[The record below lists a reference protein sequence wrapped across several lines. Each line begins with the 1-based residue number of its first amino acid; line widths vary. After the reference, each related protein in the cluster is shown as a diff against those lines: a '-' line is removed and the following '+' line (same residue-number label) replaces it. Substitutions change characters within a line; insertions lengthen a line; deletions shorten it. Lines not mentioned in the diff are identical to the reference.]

1 MEIASEQED
10 ERLAENIGSLTKRY
24 IDELARSSRALSE
37 HAYVLSAILESIGVA
52 VLVFNK
58 EGRILLAN
66 KMSAVL
72 AGRDLTNLT
81 REDLRNIY
89 QFYKNESK
97 EPLPEE
103 HTPYMKAVRD
113 RQTST
118 AEKLIT
124 GGAIEPAGIWVS
136 TTAAP
141 IIGETGEFLGVVIV
155 FSNISRRKRLEK
167 QRDALA
173 SLITHDTKNHLASWN
188 MLLEFFQIDALNLD
202 EGQAEILS
210 RLRQENQE
218 YLTLTT
224 TLLELFRT
232 DFLINDSC
240 STEIDVEAILNSAIA
255 GSAEYATAL
264 GVHLELSI
272 DGKIPPIRGIPS
284 AIRQG
289 VHNLVQNSIEASSKD
304 THVEIHAW
312 ASDQQVNITVRDYGA
327 GMSPEKVQ
335 DILDQCRVAASLP
348 KGTRSTGFGLYLTR
362 LLVESHG
369 GRISC
374 ESKEGFGTTF
384 TIELPSASPLD
395 N

>member
-1 MEIASEQED
+1 
-10 ERLAENIGSLTKRY
+10 
-24 IDELARSSRALSE
+24 
-37 HAYVLSAILESIGVA
+37 
-52 VLVFNK
+52 
-58 EGRILLAN
+58 
-66 KMSAVL
+66 
-72 AGRDLTNLT
+72 
-81 REDLRNIY
+81 
-89 QFYKNESK
+89 
-97 EPLPEE
+97 
-103 HTPYMKAVRD
+103 
-113 RQTST
+113 
-118 AEKLIT
+118 
-124 GGAIEPAGIWVS
+124 
-136 TTAAP
+136 
-141 IIGETGEFLGVVIV
+141 
-155 FSNISRRKRLEK
+155 
-167 QRDALA
+167 
-173 SLITHDTKNHLASWN
+173 